1 MSESAE
7 RVHVYLRSAN
17 LTENARIVEREG
29 GPFLVLAAPPPVRA
43 KLRVVDA
50 SGNERGFEVLRVVEV
65 AEGDKLAG
73 VGGRWIDVPTERVVG
88 SEHLEPDPD
97 AVAAA
102 QSGDFGASSS
112 GSGPIVVGSGES
124 GTWRSAEVSGTYRRE
139 PSGSFAPPREGS
151 GPREAAAREDSGP
164 REAAPVGAP
173 APVVLDQ
180 EESSPID
187 TNAGQEGGDAGGDA
201 SGSGE
206 GAGQGGAGDDSG
218 RGKKRKG
225 RSRG

>member
-7 RVHVYLRSAN
+7 RVQVYLRSAN
-17 LTENARIVEREG
+17 LTENARILDREG
-29 GPFLVLAAPPPVRA
+29 SPFLVLAAPPPVRA
-43 KLRVVDA
+43 KLRVVEAD
-50 SGNERGFEVLRVVEV
+50 GRERGFEVLHVVEV

-73 VGGRWIDVPTERVVG
+73 VSGRWIDLAAARAVG
-88 SEHLEPDPD
+88 SEHLDPDPD

-102 QSGDFGASSS
+102 QSGDFGASAS

-124 GTWRSAEVSGTYRRE
+124 GTWRSAESSGTYRRE

-151 GPREAAAREDSGP
+151 GPREAAAHEGSGP
-164 REAAPVGAP
+164 REAGAVGAP
-173 APVVLDQ
+173 APVLHDA
-180 EESSPID
+180 EESAPMD
-187 TNAGQEGGDAGGDA
+187 VREDGEGATERGDDAEAGEGATPA
-201 SGSGE
+201 GSGE
-206 GAGQGGAGDDSG
+206 DGG